1 MCFNFCQTKSKL
13 FGWPGVHLPQ
23 SYTTLPLQSSSISLL
38 CGPITLNCSLNIYLP
53 TQFLLHSTFYLHLLQ
68 VVSLPRAQIQSL
80 VGELRFHK
88 LHGVTQNKKETG
100 GQTGVGK
107 TLRKQE
113 TESGENG
120 AAYTKEQ
127 EFQRRAIMSIKI
139 LRGQKKL
146 GLKGKKVSNGF
157 IR

>member
-1 MCFNFCQTKSKL
+1 MAVERLRLRAFTAV
-13 FGWPGVHLPQ
+13 GWGSVP
-23 SYTTLPLQSSSISLL
+23 SW
-38 CGPITLNCSLNIYLP
+38 
-53 TQFLLHSTFYLHLLQ
+53 
-68 VVSLPRAQIQSL
+68 
-80 VGELRFHK
+80 ELRFHK